1 MENTR
6 IVALESENIKRLK
19 AVRITPEGNMVVLT
33 GNNGAG
39 KSSVLDSIEYV
50 LGGAKALPSE
60 PLRHGADKGH
70 VVLETESLVVKRTF
84 TKSGGGELIVRDR
97 KNGLEKRSPQSIL
110 SALISDLSFDP
121 LEFTRMDSKQQR
133 ETIAKIAG
141 VDLMAIDVERR
152 ELYDNR
158 TSVGRTVKLLEGKL
172 NGLEYNE
179 QYADVEEVD
188 TVKLMEEMNE
198 LNRKKNSKQSVNGEL
213 SMISDQITSLI
224 REKKLLEERIK
235 EIDGEVKAKE
245 DKGKELMQ
253 ELQEMETVDTSEIEA
268 KLSSASEINRIVSD
282 NEAYKETEAEL
293 YDAKQSYDSFTEQ
306 IETLDSNTKELIEN
320 ANMPISG
327 LQMSDNGVMY
337 NGIPFE
343 QCSQAEQIK
352 ISVAMGCALG
362 NELRIMLI
370 RDGSLLDNTSMA
382 VLSAMAEEYNMQVWL
397 ERVGVGDS
405 GIIIEDGEVKN
416 G

>member
-1 MENTR
+1 
-6 IVALESENIKRLK
+6 
-19 AVRITPEGNMVVLT
+19 LT
-33 GNNGAG
+33 LA
-39 KSSVLDSIEYV
+39 
-50 LGGAKALPSE
+50 
-60 PLRHGADKGH
+60 
-70 VVLETESLVVKRTF
+70 
-84 TKSGGGELIVRDR
+84 
-97 KNGLEKRSPQSIL
+97 RSKP
-110 SALISDLSFDP
+110 
-121 LEFTRMDSKQQR
+121 
-133 ETIAKIAG
+133 
-141 VDLMAIDVERR
+141 
-152 ELYDNR
+152 
-158 TSVGRTVKLLEGKL
+158 
-172 NGLEYNE
+172 
-179 QYADVEEVD
+179 
-188 TVKLMEEMNE
+188 
-198 LNRKKNSKQSVNGEL
+198 
-213 SMISDQITSLI
+213 
-224 REKKLLEERIK
+224 
-235 EIDGEVKAKE
+235 
-245 DKGKELMQ
+245 
-253 ELQEMETVDTSEIEA
+253 

-405 GIIIEDGEVKN
+405 GDNHRRWRSKEWLR
-416 G
+416 

>member
-235 EIDGEVKAKE
+235 EIDGEVK
-245 DKGKELMQ
+245 G
-253 ELQEMETVDTSEIEA
+253 
-268 KLSSASEINRIVSD
+268 
-282 NEAYKETEAEL
+282 
-293 YDAKQSYDSFTEQ
+293 
-306 IETLDSNTKELIEN
+306 
-320 ANMPISG
+320 
-327 LQMSDNGVMY
+327 
-337 NGIPFE
+337 
-343 QCSQAEQIK
+343 
-352 ISVAMGCALG
+352 
-362 NELRIMLI
+362 
-370 RDGSLLDNTSMA
+370 
-382 VLSAMAEEYNMQVWL
+382 
-397 ERVGVGDS
+397 
-405 GIIIEDGEVKN
+405 
-416 G
+416 